1 MKQQPDLGTLKSS
14 VEGIDFEKLAIVFR
28 KNLFWVIFI
37 FLAANLTSYII
48 IRYTRDLFESESELK
63 LDIKRDATELG
74 IKTVIEDQ
82 TMNIVSGEIE
92 QIKSRLFLSLLL
104 DSMDLDIS
112 YYSMGQVLKDE
123 MFKRAP
129 FNVTTF
135 KINKA
140 HYDQPI
146 YFDFQDRDQF
156 QLRIGENGEIA
167 NGTLGKLI
175 KVDGSE
181 FEIVKTSF
189 YEENDGNDYFFILN
203 SRANLVDYLSHNLK
217 VDPLNFNANT
227 IRISFKDHNALKSH
241 DVVNK
246 IDSLYI
252 LYSNRQ
258 KNLANMQKIEWLNK
272 ELVQI
277 EKRIESFE
285 DYFEDFT
292 LKNKSS
298 DLTSDLKR
306 TINAINKIDSQRY
319 NLNKQLIEINTLM
332 DELQSQHAV
341 LSYPRTLPGSINK
354 GLEEFQ
360 KIMHD
365 RDQLSLAYNENTFT
379 YRQKEQE
386 LTTLRDNL
394 FAQLTNLKK
403 DLLNVLVE
411 ISKRKE
417 ILDGEFL
424 QMPDKNTQFAKNQRY
439 FKLYEEFYLSM
450 MQSKAEFEIAKAG
463 STPDFKILAPATLP
477 VIPISPK
484 KNLIV
489 AIGFVAG
496 IVLNIFFIGFLYL
509 INNKIISIKELEHGT
524 QVPILGSIP
533 VTHHVTETIFHVID
547 NPKSVI
553 SEAIRTLRTNL
564 DFFSSDTAS
573 KVITISSTIS
583 GEGKSF
589 LAINL
594 GGVIALSRKKIVL
607 VDLDMRKSKN
617 DKYPSGSDPSRG
629 MSTILIKKNH
639 WKECLVKTSLENF
652 DFIPS
657 GPHPPNPSELLSN
670 GEFVEFLDELK
681 KEYEFIIIDTPPVGL
696 VTDGIMAMKRS
707 DLSIYVFRANYS
719 NMDFMHN
726 LTRIVTL
733 NKLKNV
739 SAILNAM
746 QVKSS
751 DYRYGYYE
759 DRTPLK
765 KRWKKIFKLRDI
777 FL

>member
-1 MKQQPDLGTLKSS
+1 MKQPDLGNLKST
-14 VEGIDFEKLAIVFR
+14 VEGIDFEKLAIVFK
-28 KNLFWVIFI
+28 KNLAWVIFI
-37 FLAANLTSYII
+37 FLTANLSGYLI

-82 TMNIVSGEIE
+82 SLNIVSGEIE
-92 QIKSRLFLSLLL
+92 QMKSRLFLSQLV

-112 YYSMGQVLKDE
+112 YYSVGKVLIDE

-129 FNVTTF
+129 YDV
-135 KINKA
+135 KAVQINKE
-140 HYDQPI
+140 HYDRPI
-146 YFDFQDRDQF
+146 YIDFQDGKNF
-156 QLRIGENGEIA
+156 TLRLGEEGKIVNGSFGRVVNI
-167 NGTLGKLI
+167 
-175 KVDGSE
+175 DGSE
-181 FEIVKTSF
+181 FEFVKTLF
-189 YEENDGNDYFFILN
+189 YEESDGNDYYFILN
-203 SRANLVDYLSHNLK
+203 SRATLVNYLSQNLK

-227 IRISFKDHNALKSH
+227 IRISFKDHNALKAH
-241 DVVNK
+241 EIVNK

-252 LYSNRQ
+252 LYSNQQ

-277 EKRIESFE
+277 EKRIEDFE

-292 LKNKSS
+292 LKNKSN
-298 DLTSDLKR
+298 DLTIDLKK
-306 TINAINKIDSQRY
+306 TINAINRIDSQRY
-319 NLNKQLIEINTLM
+319 DLNKRVIELNTLI
-332 DELQSQHAV
+332 DELQGSKVV
-341 LSYPRTLPGSINK
+341 LTYARTLPEVINK
-354 GLEEFQ
+354 RLEELQ
-360 KIMHD
+360 KITQERD
-365 RDQLSLAYNENTFT
+365 RLALAYNENTFA

-386 LTTLRDNL
+386 IKTSRDHL
-394 FAQLTNLKK
+394 FAHLNNLKRELLTQLT
-403 DLLNVLVE
+403 E
-411 ISKRKE
+411 ISERKKK
-417 ILDGEFL
+417 LDNEFI
-424 QMPDKNTQFAKNQRY
+424 QMPDKNTQYSKNQRY
-439 FKLYEEFYLSM
+439 YKLYEEFYLSM
-450 MQSKAEFEIAKAG
+450 MQSKAEFEIAQAG

-484 KNLIV
+484 KNLIL

-524 QVPILGSIP
+524 NVPILGAIP
-533 VTHHVTETIFHVID
+533 VTNHASETIFHVID

-564 DFFSSDTAS
+564 EFFSSSGAS
-573 KVITISSTIS
+573 KVISISSTIS

-589 LAINL
+589 LAVNL
-594 GGVIALSRKKIVL
+594 GGVIALSRKKVVL
-607 VDLDMRKSKN
+607 VDLDMRKPKG
-617 DKYPSGSDPSRG
+617 DKYPTGNDSSKG
-629 MSTILIKKNH
+629 MSTILIKKNT
-639 WKECLVKTSLENF
+639 WEECLIHTSLENF

-670 GEFVEFLDELK
+670 GEFVDFLEELRLR
-681 KEYEFIIIDTPPVGL
+681 YEFIIIDTPPVGL

-719 NMDFMHN
+719 NIDFMHN
-726 LTRIVTL
+726 LFRIVTL

-746 QVKSS
+746 PLKSS
-751 DYRYGYYE
+751 NYGYGYYE
-759 DRTPLK
+759 DRTLLK
-765 KRWKKIFKLRDI
+765 RRWKKLFKLS
-777 FL
+777 